1 MRRNN
6 ENKKSK
12 KTIKHV
18 IFGLLIGVV
27 TIIGIW
33 QLLSFQTRIQQ
44 QQQREKIAL
53 WVVQNVE
60 GPEPIKEIKVGKV
73 IRNGIGGT
81 GGSSVSVKINNNERD
96 SFNFLV
102 DGDIPES
109 DGYVYD
115 SKTKYV
121 VLKKKNKR
129 KTLKG
134 VKVEEWKYE
143 KN

>member
-1 MRRNN
+1 M
-6 ENKKSK
+6 
-12 KTIKHV
+12 
-18 IFGLLIGVV
+18 
-27 TIIGIW
+27 
-33 QLLSFQTRIQQ
+33 
-44 QQQREKIAL
+44 
-53 WVVQNVE
+53 E

-102 DGDIPES
+102 DGDTPGS

-129 KTLKG
+129 KTLKE
-134 VKVEEWKYE
+134 VKVEEWNMRKT
-143 KN
+143 KIKKILRITKF